1 MLGFASTM
9 SRPHFH
15 RLPCHVNRTS
25 SSACHHLHKNPPP
38 PPPSDVPLPGEV
50 QHAPVCLV
58 VGTRFNV
65 LCTPVPPCLHHR
77 HAHHHPLRLEHIR
90 SVHAIAR
97 AFGRNVWAPT
107 SQWIASCLQTKGIC
121 VIRRLE
127 AVTPRCFLRSNL
139 SAQAIKNSC
148 VQMSFP
154 GSSSRSMLRLLR
166 LLLPSCA
173 SCSSSSVRLFR
184 SRERSASSFLL
195 IKPPPFFT
203 SCLLICGIFISL
215 HPFYT
220 PPPTH
225 HTRSFLLATA
235 GIVHKMPSF
244 VR

>member
-1 MLGFASTM
+1 M
-9 SRPHFH
+9 
-15 RLPCHVNRTS
+15 
-25 SSACHHLHKNPPP
+25 
-38 PPPSDVPLPGEV
+38 PPSPPCPSPSPAIGTYPFCPCDCASIW
-50 QHAPVCLV
+50 QKC
-58 VGTRFNV
+58 VGTYKPVDCLLFANGGHLCDPAVGGCDATLFLEKQPLCPSNQEFVRANV
-65 LCTPVPPCLHHR
+65 VSRLFL
-77 HAHHHPLRLEHIR
+77 PL
-90 SVHAIAR
+90 V
-97 AFGRNVWAPT
+97 
-107 SQWIASCLQTKGIC
+107 
-121 VIRRLE
+121 
-127 AVTPRCFLRSNL
+127 
-139 SAQAIKNSC
+139 
-148 VQMSFP
+148 
-154 GSSSRSMLRLLR
+154 LRLLR

-173 SCSSSSVRLFR
+173 SCSSSSVLLFR